1 MTQSLDNETLMR
13 VARSANFL
21 DLVNEMWRL
30 IQKGQPA
37 ALPMTVLAD
46 MLMDA
51 KFVDPA
57 AAIYGML
64 ELGRGSLEV
73 TKLDAFPLAPRE
85 GDEEPGRQLTVSVRL
100 RPPRNLDV
108 DNSPDLETFPTRK
121 RRD

>member
-1 MTQSLDNETLMR
+1 MTQSLDNATLMR

-21 DLVNEMWRL
+21 DLIGEMWKQVQR
-30 IQKGQPA
+30 GQPA

-46 MLMDA
+46 LLMDA
-51 KFVDPA
+51 GHVDPA
-57 AAIYGML
+57 CAIYGML
-64 ELGRGSLEV
+64 EHGRGSLEV

-85 GDEEPGRQLTVSVRL
+85 GDEEQGRQLTVSVRL

-108 DNSPDLETFPTRK
+108 DNEDDLPDFPTRK

>member
-1 MTQSLDNETLMR
+1 MESLDNETLMR
-13 VARSANFL
+13 VARSAAFL

-30 IQKGQPA
+30 MQKGQPA

-46 MLMDA
+46 LLMDA
-51 KFVDPA
+51 GHVDPA
-57 AAIYGML
+57 CAVYGML
-64 ELGRGSLEV
+64 EHGRGSLEI

-85 GDEEPGRQLTVSVRL
+85 GDEEQGRQLTVSVRL

-108 DNSPDLETFPTRK
+108 DNEPDLDFPTRK